1 MVHWLY
7 YVCLFVVLLLGL
19 AITIMTLPGLWL
31 MLAAAA
37 IYAWLTGGAYI
48 GWWTLA
54 ALLVLAVTGE
64 VVELASSGAGA
75 KRAGAG
81 RRGLW
86 GALIGGVLGGIFL
99 SFIPIPVLSTLVG
112 VCLGTFLGA
121 TIGELSGGRHVGHSA
136 LIGLSATKGRLV
148 GTFQKL
154 GLGCVMFVIT
164 MLVGLPIGRHKTPGP
179 ANSATTTTAPATAP
193 ASQPG

>member
-1 MVHWLY
+1 MLHWLY

-31 MLAAAA
+31 MVGAAAV
-37 IYAWLTGGAYI
+37 YAWLTGGAYI

-54 ALLVLAVTGE
+54 SLLVLAIAGE

-136 LIGLSATKGRLV
+136 LIGVSAAKGRLV

-154 GLGCVMFVIT
+154 GLGCIMFVIA
-164 MLVGLPIGRHKTPGP
+164 MLVGLPVSRHKKP
-179 ANSATTTTAPATAP
+179 APAIIAPSTRATTTPT
-193 ASQPG
+193 SHPG